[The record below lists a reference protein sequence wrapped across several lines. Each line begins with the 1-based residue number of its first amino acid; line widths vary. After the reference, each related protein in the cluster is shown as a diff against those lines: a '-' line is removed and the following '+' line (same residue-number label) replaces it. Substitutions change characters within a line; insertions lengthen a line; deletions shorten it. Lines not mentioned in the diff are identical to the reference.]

1 MSTGEIV
8 AITLASVVLVALV
21 AGWLW
26 HEARLRSA
34 ETTLRDLPMKIREHD
49 EELAHK
55 IGDEVYDRLSKLM
68 YERAEAK
75 LLAPLKPEGKE

>member
-1 MSTGEIV
+1 MSPGEIV
-8 AITLASVVLVALV
+8 AITLASVALVALV

-34 ETTLRDLPMKIREHD
+34 ETTLRDLPARIREHD

-68 YERAEAK
+68 YLRAEAK
-75 LLAPLKPEGKE
+75 LLAPLKPEDKE